1 MAQAKNT
8 ANKVFNI
15 ELQKILFLIVVYLVI
30 LLLIIYLAFLPV
42 LKQSLNLTKQIK
54 EKKTDLSKVQISKE
68 ELMRLEE
75 EVTSL
80 NNRIVISN
88 ERLFWDKDNS
98 RFLDKLTQLAV
109 DLPIE
114 FVTLKPEAAVVSG
127 KKDAEDANAPQLTRI
142 PFTVTLRANYNNL
155 VEFLERIE
163 TSEKYIRINTLSI
176 ESNTEDMNKHNVT
189 IELNIFTKEAG

>member
-8 ANKVFNI
+8 ANKVFDI
-15 ELQKILFLIVVYLVI
+15 ELQKTLFLIVVSLVI

-68 ELMRLEE
+68 GLTRLEE

-176 ESNTEDMNKHNVT
+176 ESNTEDMNKHNFT